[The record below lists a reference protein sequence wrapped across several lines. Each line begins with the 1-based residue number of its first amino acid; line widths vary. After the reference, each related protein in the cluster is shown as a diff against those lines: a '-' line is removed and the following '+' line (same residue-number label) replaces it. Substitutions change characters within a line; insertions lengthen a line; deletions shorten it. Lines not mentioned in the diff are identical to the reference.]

1 METVSLVSEPVAHP
15 ADRAAGDNL
24 PWDVEVVTDYQ
35 AFVLLEPIWN
45 RLVEE
50 SGVDHP
56 FMRHEWVRTWWD
68 CFKPDGSL
76 YIVVVKEGPKVVALA
91 PLMLDRGKIYGCPVR
106 RLRGIANIYTE
117 RFDFICGERPKEA
130 CRAIWKHLAQQ
141 ATKWDMLELRQ
152 IPEQAHVKE
161 HLLRDAFEDK
171 FLLGQWHSTDGPYI
185 PVQQPWDAYLKGLS
199 KKHVSNLRGRVKGLH
214 RVGTVHCE
222 VVTGGQDL
230 DRAIQDAFVLEAAA
244 WKGQA
249 GTAILNGPE
258 RLAFYQRL
266 LRMAADQGWLRL
278 HFLVLDG
285 KRIAVQIA
293 LLFHNKL
300 YILKS
305 GYDPHYAAFAPSLI
319 LCEMMLKEAWTH
331 HFSEV
336 DFLGSSERWK
346 LEWAK
351 HTKAH
356 SWLFVFPNRPRTRL
370 LHRLKFTL
378 VPRLQN
384 HAAYRLLR
392 MGGTRLGLKVHDE

>member
-1 METVSLVSEPVAHP
+1 
-15 ADRAAGDNL
+15 
-24 PWDVEVVTDYQ
+24 
-35 AFVLLEPIWN
+35 
-45 RLVEE
+45 
-50 SGVDHP
+50 
-56 FMRHEWVRTWWD
+56 
-68 CFKPDGSL
+68 
-76 YIVVVKEGPKVVALA
+76 
-91 PLMLDRGKIYGCPVR
+91 
-106 RLRGIANIYTE
+106 
-117 RFDFICGERPKEA
+117 
-130 CRAIWKHLAQQ
+130 
-141 ATKWDMLELRQ
+141 MLELRQ
-152 IPEQAHVKE
+152 VPAGAQVTE
-161 HLLRDAFEDK
+161 HLLHDAFEDK

-185 PVQQPWDAYLKGLS
+185 PITQSWDVYLKSLS
-199 KKHVSNLRGRVKGLH
+199 KKHVSNLRGRAKGLH
-214 RVGTVHCE
+214 RLGAVQCE
-222 VVTGGQDL
+222 IVTGGVDL
-230 DRAIQDAFVLEAAA
+230 DRTLQEAFMLEAAA

-249 GTAILNGPE
+249 GTAILNGSE
-258 RLAFYQRL
+258 RLTFYHRL
-266 LRMAADQGWLRL
+266 LNLAAEQGWLRL
-278 HFLVLDG
+278 HFLTLDG

-319 LCEMMLKEAWTH
+319 LCEMMLREAWNH

-351 HTKAH
+351 EARAH

-378 VPRLQN
+378 VPRLQH